1 MGQREVLEPFKR
13 KDCLRILH
21 IRQSGSDIGKFGS
34 WAFGRGDWDN
44 FLDPESQPTEYRQE
58 FLFPNDR
65 MLGWVLGLRG
75 DSDTCRNVSVTVLH
89 DEFRHFADWVFG
101 EDGIASLEMVAYG
114 DFSCQG
120 RFAADCFKLRRG
132 GSIDGQAHSYSF
144 YFPESEV
151 DPDLEELLSRHP
163 GFLEA
168 CPTET
173 LLDSGP

>member
-34 WAFGRGDWDN
+34 WAFGRGGWDN
-44 FLDPESQPTEYRQE
+44 VLDPESQPTEYRQE
-58 FLFPNDR
+58 FLFADDR
-65 MLGWVLGLRG
+65 MLGCVLGLPG
-75 DSDTCRNVSVTVLH
+75 DTGRNVSVTVLN

-101 EDGIASLEMVAYG
+101 EDGIASLEMIAYG

-120 RFAADCFKLRRG
+120 RFAADCFMLRRG
-132 GSIDGQAHSYSF
+132 GTIDGQAHSYSF

-173 LLDSGP
+173 LLGSGW